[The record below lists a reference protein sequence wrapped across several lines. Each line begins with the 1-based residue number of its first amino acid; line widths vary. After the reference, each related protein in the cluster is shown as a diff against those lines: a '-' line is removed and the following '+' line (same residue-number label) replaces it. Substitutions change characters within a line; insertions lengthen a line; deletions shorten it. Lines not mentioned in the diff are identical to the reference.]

1 MNSPK
6 TIRALVVD
14 DSVVIR
20 RLMSI
25 VLDKMGLGADYV
37 DNGIKALS
45 MLQDETYDIVFLDI
59 MMDGMD
65 GYKVCKL
72 IKSDEKTRDIP
83 VIMLTSRD
91 GRIDK
96 IRGKMAGADHYLTKP
111 VKMSEFKKTVESFLP
126 ITADLEKMKSQ
137 QEAPASRPPLT
148 SPAKLKSVPV
158 KPSQLDKSK
167 ALETAET
174 HKNNSLDNSKRTAKE
189 ASVAKQ
195 DEPLNSNNSQTQ
207 ETPKKPDLQQEM
219 SREEKI
225 ARIREMM
232 RK

>member
-1 MNSPK
+1 MNNPK
-6 TIRALVVD
+6 AIRALVVD

-45 MLQDETYDIVFLDI
+45 MLQDESYDIIFLDI
-59 MMDGMD
+59 MMEGMD
-65 GYKVCKL
+65 GYKVCKH
-72 IKSDEKTRDIP
+72 IKNNEKTKDIP

-96 IRGKMAGADHYLTKP
+96 LRGKMAGADHYLTKP
-111 VKMSEFKKTVESFLP
+111 VKMSDFKNTVENFLP
-126 ITADLEKMKSQ
+126 ITADLKKAAKKEKK
-137 QEAPASRPPLT
+137 EAARPALS

-158 KPSQLDKSK
+158 KP
-167 ALETAET
+167 LEN
-174 HKNNSLDNSKRTAKE
+174 K
-189 ASVAKQ
+189 
-195 DEPLNSNNSQTQ
+195 
-207 ETPKKPDLQQEM
+207 TPKTTESNDDAKTSSSTPKSTDKLSTDAGIEKPSHASNSTKKASLEPQLT
-219 SREEKI
+219 REEKI